1 MVDLQSHEGG
11 NMRPL
16 SSLIIAL
23 FAFLTLPSSAN
34 VGPQKPIELFASALP
49 ISPTTYAPIVKK
61 AAPAVVSIFT
71 LQKVNLANPLFS
83 NDPFF
88 NFFFGDGPDNGGSPG
103 QGLAK
108 SLGSGVI
115 VNATGIVVT
124 CAHVVANAQK
134 IVIRLTDNREFEGEI
149 VAKDLQNDLAA
160 IQLKNVPPGAPLPAV
175 SLEEKDVEV
184 GDYILAIGNPFGVGQ
199 TVTSG
204 IISAIARNVRGRML
218 LQTDAS
224 INPGNSGGALIS
236 MDGNLVGIPNAIL
249 SKTGANHGI
258 GFAIPDALIRTL
270 IESIQNGGVIIRPWA
285 GIEVQQLTNDL
296 ATSLGLQTPQGV
308 LITNLHTSS
317 PALSAGLKQ
326 GDVIT
331 ALNGQAISSPEDF
344 IYRIQSIPLGQDIV
358 LNGQR
363 NGESFTITFQPIEPP
378 AIPAPDTRIIPEI
391 GDLMKGLE
399 VSNLSPA
406 IISKYQLPAE
416 TPEKGVVITDTGK
429 NILALQ
435 LKLKKGDIIEEVNQ
449 QRIESVDGLFNELP
463 NLQNEGSLV
472 IRQGNRHVKVKKRP

>member
-1 MVDLQSHEGG
+1 
-11 NMRPL
+11 MRQL
-16 SSLIIAL
+16 VCLTIASVG
-23 FAFLTLPSSAN
+23 FLVWPTIAS
-34 VGPQKPIELFASALP
+34 VGPQNPVGLFASALP

-61 AAPAVVSIFT
+61 TAPAVVSIFT
-71 LQKVNLANPLFS
+71 LQKVTLANPLFS
-83 NDPFF
+83 SDPFF
-88 NFFFGDGPDNGGSPG
+88 SFFFGKNADNEGSPN

-115 VNATGIVVT
+115 VNSAGIVVT
-124 CAHVVANAQK
+124 CAHVIANAQK
-134 IVIRLTDNREFEGEI
+134 IVIRLTDNREFEGEV

-160 IQLKNVPPGAPLPAV
+160 IQLKNIPPGAPLPAL

-218 LQTDAS
+218 IQTDAS

-249 SKTGANHGI
+249 SKTGANLGI
-258 GFAIPDALIRTL
+258 GFAIPEALIRAL
-270 IESIQNGGVIIRPWA
+270 IESIKNGGVIIRPWA
-285 GIEVQQLTNDL
+285 GIEAQQLTNDL
-296 ATSLGLQTPQGV
+296 AASLELQTPQGV
-308 LITNLHTSS
+308 LVTNLHPSS
-317 PALSAGLKQ
+317 PALEAGLRQ

-331 ALNGQAISSPEDF
+331 ALNGQNISGPEDF
-344 IYRIQSIPLGQDIV
+344 IYRIQSIPLGEEIT
-358 LNGQR
+358 LNIQR
-363 NGESFTITFQPIEPP
+363 NGQTLSITFQPIEPP
-378 AIPAPDTRIIPEI
+378 AIPAPDTRIVPKA
-391 GDLMKGLE
+391 GGLMKGLE

-406 IISKYQLPAE
+406 IISKYQLPPG
-416 TPEKGVVITDTGK
+416 TPEKGVVITDTRT

-435 LKLKKGDIIEEVNQ
+435 LKLKKGDIIEGVNEH
-449 QRIESVDGLFNELP
+449 RIGSVEDLFNEFP

-472 IRQGNRHVKVKKRP
+472 IRQGNRRIEVAKRP